1 MKRKPLIMTFGRLAE
16 GYLAERIVWFRRMT
30 LVEARDDGLDLLSG
44 YAWEGNGRSGD
55 AEARFRLRIT
65 PDALAVTR
73 MWR

>member
-1 MKRKPLIMTFGRLAE
+1 
-16 GYLAERIVWFRRMT
+16 MT

>member
-1 MKRKPLIMTFGRLAE
+1 MRDGARASLD
-16 GYLAERIVWFRRMT
+16 LAERIVWFRRMT

-73 MWR
+73 MWL